1 MARRLVL
8 GLGILGSATLVVAA
22 CGGGGSA
29 DLPAA
34 ITSAT
39 TEPTTPSASRPEP
52 TEPATPIW
60 PEDLPEC
67 DTSVENITFGSSNQ
81 GTIAKGEVLV
91 FCVDVPTDVTSFSVT
106 LTDLTTNLD
115 LATGYPDLEMLR
127 DGGVGLRFSFSPGTA
142 DETIGID
149 LDPDRFF
156 KPGSYYIEVNAFEA
170 DEASTFTLS
179 VGSP

>member
-8 GLGILGSATLVVAA
+8 GLGILGIATLVVAA

-39 TEPTTPSASRPEP
+39 TEPTTPPASRPEP